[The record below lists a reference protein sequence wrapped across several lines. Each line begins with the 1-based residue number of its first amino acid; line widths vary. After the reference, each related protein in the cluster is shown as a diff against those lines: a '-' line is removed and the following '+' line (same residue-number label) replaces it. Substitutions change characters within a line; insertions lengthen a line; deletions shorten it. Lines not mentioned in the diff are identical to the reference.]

1 MRLFL
6 DTNIVFDYLLHRSA
20 FYKDSRTV
28 VLLGCFEET
37 ENFISASTVTDI
49 NYFLKKEYG
58 SSRAQEIIET
68 DLSFLK
74 LAPVTQNEIA
84 SALKRRWTDF
94 EDAVV
99 AACAETINADFIVT
113 RNQSDFK
120 LSKIRALSPTEML
133 QWFESN
139 NIVYEA
145 IDFINEKQLDE
156 N

>member
-6 DTNIVFDYLLHRSA
+6 DTNIVLDYLLHRTA

-28 VLLGCFEET
+28 TFLGCFGET
-37 ENFISASTVTDI
+37 ENFISASTITDI
-49 NYFLKKEYG
+49 NYFLNKEYD
-58 SSRAQEIIET
+58 SSRAQEIIEN

-74 LAPVTQNEIA
+74 LAPVTQSEIA
-84 SALKRRWTDF
+84 SALKRRWIDF

-113 RNQSDFK
+113 RNQNDFK
-120 LSKIRALSPTEML
+120 LSRIRALSPTELL

-139 NIVYEA
+139 NIIYEA
-145 IDFINEKQLDE
+145 IDFIHGE
-156 N
+156 